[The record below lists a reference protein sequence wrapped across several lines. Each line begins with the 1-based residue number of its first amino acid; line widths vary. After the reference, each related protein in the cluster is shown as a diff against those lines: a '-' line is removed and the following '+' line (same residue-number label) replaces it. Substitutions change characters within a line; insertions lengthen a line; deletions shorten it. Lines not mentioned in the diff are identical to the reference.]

1 MAERSFRRDS
11 TEEASN
17 SKRMVVAEEVSN
29 SKRIVIPDEQQQVSN
44 SCRRIV
50 ITSPKAEDVLNS
62 KRVAATP
69 KAAVEAQKSNKKR
82 VAITGVCPENV
93 DLTEQFPRKFF
104 LVWDH
109 CCMWSNFFFNRSH
122 STKNSC

>member
-44 SCRRIV
+44 SRRIV